1 MGAKCYFI
9 LGMTEG
15 VFMPLWPP
23 SAIRV
28 TEDFIGQVFGEEFDE
43 IYSRSGMMFAFGV
56 VIWGI
61 DVNLD
66 EEPLGLECIGWSVVD
81 KK

>member
-56 VIWGI
+56 VI
-61 DVNLD
+61 
-66 EEPLGLECIGWSVVD
+66 
-81 KK
+81 